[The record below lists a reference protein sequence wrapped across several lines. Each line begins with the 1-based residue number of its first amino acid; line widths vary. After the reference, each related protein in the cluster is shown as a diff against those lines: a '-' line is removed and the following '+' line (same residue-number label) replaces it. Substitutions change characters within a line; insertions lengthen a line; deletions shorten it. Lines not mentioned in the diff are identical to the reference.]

1 VSVAPE
7 DLAAARFKPVRQALE
22 RIAKAEAARAASAGR
37 LEQLRAAVG
46 PAEHRDREALGQA
59 LVDGKAEPPSQAAEI
74 QTELDHEERRGEAL
88 RLAVGAARQL
98 IEELVAEH
106 RASWRRQTMR
116 ELAKAKRRYENAIS
130 ELEAAR
136 DSLSDEASLVSWLDS
151 GSSAAAASDPLGGR
165 IGLDATGRP
174 AVSFART
181 LEELR
186 QDAEHLVEHPVSRDD
201 PIAELRNELAWRE

>member
-1 VSVAPE
+1 MSVAPE

-22 RIAKAEAARAASAGR
+22 RIAKAEAARVESAGR

-59 LVDGKAEPPSQAAEI
+59 LFDGKAEPPSQAAEI

-88 RLAVGAARQL
+88 RLAVGAARQR
-98 IEELVAEH
+98 IGELVAEH

-130 ELEAAR
+130 ELDAAR

-151 GSSAAAASDPLGGR
+151 GSSAAAASDPARWSYRPRRNRSPRRQLCSHARGAKAGRRALGRASGQPR
-165 IGLDATGRP
+165 RSNRRAT
-174 AVSFART
+174 
-181 LEELR
+181 
-186 QDAEHLVEHPVSRDD
+186 
-201 PIAELRNELAWRE
+201 